1 VKELLESLDYIVE
14 DLGLAEPRLSE
25 VCEANDIR
33 ILVGHDQL
41 LPTQRGSETIGE
53 PAAPGPPSKTS
64 RSPGPVDM

>member
-1 VKELLESLDYIVE
+1 MVKELLESLDYIVE

-33 ILVGHDQL
+33 ILVGHDQ
-41 LPTQRGSETIGE
+41 RGSETIGE
-53 PAAPGPPSKTS
+53 PAAPGPQSKTS